1 MKSGKFLPMESGIPL
16 TIANRN
22 PRSTDKESEVQYRN
36 PESKTVLDSLTRGKS
51 ATNKREQRTRWALE
65 GGGGEILTNSPDI
78 PRLPTTP
85 TNPGIPCLLIKNI
98 F

>member
-1 MKSGKFLPMESGIPL
+1 MKSGKFLLVESGIPL

-51 ATNKREQRTRWALE
+51 ATE
-65 GGGGEILTNSPDI
+65 
-78 PRLPTTP
+78 
-85 TNPGIPCLLIKNI
+85 
-98 F
+98 

>member
-51 ATNKREQRTRWALE
+51 ATEKVRAKDEVGS
-65 GGGGEILTNSPDI
+65 GGGRGRNSYQFS
-78 PRLPTTP
+78 RHS
-85 TNPGIPCLLIKNI
+85 
-98 F
+98 